1 MEIRTLTEDDAAEY
15 QAVRLRSLQ
24 EHPEAFGASYE
35 EEKGTPLERVAD
47 QLKGSPSF
55 GAFVEGNLIGIASL
69 FRFPRAKSRHRAILG
84 GMYVCPEAR
93 GQGAGTYLL
102 NETIRCARDE
112 IQLEDMI
119 LAVTVGNETARNLYI
134 KAGFIPF
141 GVDPRYIK
149 INDQYFDIEWMILP
163 LKA

>member
-15 QAVRLRSLQ
+15 QVVRLRSLQ
-24 EHPEAFGASYE
+24 EHPEA
-35 EEKGTPLERVAD
+35 
-47 QLKGSPSF
+47 F

-93 GQGAGTYLL
+93 GQGVL

-119 LAVTVGNETARNLYI
+119 LAVTVGNETARNLHI